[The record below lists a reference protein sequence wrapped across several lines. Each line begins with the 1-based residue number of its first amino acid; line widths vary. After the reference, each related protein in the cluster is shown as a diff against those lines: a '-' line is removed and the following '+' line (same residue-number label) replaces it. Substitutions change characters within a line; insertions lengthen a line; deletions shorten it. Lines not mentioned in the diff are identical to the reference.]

1 MLITTVVLHNNI
13 SYCYLSASVHVNLVD
28 GVLSLLLIR
37 VDASAMYSDHSQHLT
52 VTALWSYALLKAK
65 ISSLVEMCPSL
76 L

>member
-52 VTALWSYALLKAK
+52 ALRSYALLKAK

>member
-52 VTALWSYALLKAK
+52 VLWTYALLKAK

>member
-52 VTALWSYALLKAK
+52 ALWSYALLKAK